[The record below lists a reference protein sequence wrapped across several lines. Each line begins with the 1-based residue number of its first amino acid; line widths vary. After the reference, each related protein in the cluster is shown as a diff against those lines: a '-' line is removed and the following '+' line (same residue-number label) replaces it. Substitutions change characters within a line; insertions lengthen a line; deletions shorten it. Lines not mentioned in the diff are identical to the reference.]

1 MQLQTFGPFRSL
13 ALRVLQKILRCFPIQ
28 RSDSEFSAMS
38 SSRARWQKRCF
49 DICGHIFARN
59 HPMAPLEI
67 LLSLKEPSVITAQK
81 FWAVF
86 DILMSCLPPCACP
99 WPEKQ
104 WSTVVRMNACTR
116 LHEVC
121 LCVTMR
127 RKCLCGCMCTRVC
140 ACVCV
145 CMCVCMCAGVCVCV
159 CVGGCGCG
167 CLCVCVCMIKYIES
181 VRPMAS
187 TACGN
192 SEKKIT
198 TQDEAR
204 LKSGIVDQSI

>member
-1 MQLQTFGPFRSL
+1 MKGKGRERRPLSLPFPFTLYFIPSLYSLSNEGLRVLYQMQLQTFGPFRSL

-99 WPEKQ
+99 WLK
-104 WSTVVRMNACTR
+104 
-116 LHEVC
+116 
-121 LCVTMR
+121 
-127 RKCLCGCMCTRVC
+127 
-140 ACVCV
+140 
-145 CMCVCMCAGVCVCV
+145 
-159 CVGGCGCG
+159 
-167 CLCVCVCMIKYIES
+167 
-181 VRPMAS
+181 
-187 TACGN
+187 N
-192 SEKKIT
+192 SE
-198 TQDEAR
+198 A
-204 LKSGIVDQSI
+204 LLCA